1 MCIYIHVYILYL
13 IYILYLLYKSVY
25 HIYAFAVKSMT
36 LTHGFCIIALFNSFQ
51 LVCRNSSHT
60 HLFLMLFFLYT
71 ILVSI
76 FLITKTRVS
85 TGQFDIAKY
94 QVQQNQESI
103 VYWDG
108 FAKAILVNQHMHR
121 KPVPKRWY
129 TTHLMFNF
137 YDLSNACLFCLLI
150 KLEIIKNDIIRF

>member
-1 MCIYIHVYILYL
+1 MCLSQKIFSKIIEGHFNTYIIQSHVCVYIHVYILYL

-51 LVCRNSSHT
+51 FVCRNSSHT

-108 FAKAILVNQHMHR
+108 FAKAILVNQHMH
-121 KPVPKRWY
+121 KKTSAQTVIHY
-129 TTHLMFNF
+129 AFNV
-137 YDLSNACLFCLLI
+137 
-150 KLEIIKNDIIRF
+150 